1 MKNLLDQIDK
11 SRSGKVTTIP
21 FVHETLNKYIFLG
34 KRLYHL
40 IGGAGGSGKS
50 AWIDQNYVLNPVLW
64 KLKYGQEQNVKVR
77 VILRSLERSK
87 ELRKAKWVCMRLYL
101 TKGILM
107 DTASMLGWG
116 EKKSRITDD
125 LYEDIK
131 EAYEWVNGLEDYIE
145 IIDGAETPTGIYKQL
160 YAEALSKGTLYQYS
174 NENGTEVL
182 YEYKGTTKRKV
193 PPQACSEATY
203 YQPVYIPDDPNE
215 VTIFVI
221 DHLQSLKN
229 ERGYNDKQNLD
240 KMSEYAQILR
250 DRFGFSPV
258 IVNQLNRNVG
268 DTFRRVKTD
277 LLPEEG
283 DFSGSSRMYYDCD
296 MAGILFNPYK
306 YNLNTMSG
314 WNVKKC
320 IDQHGI
326 NRFRSFHLLKN
337 TYGADNQIFGYQ
349 FIGENGIFYEIPHP
363 ELITDSSYQ
372 SIQNPRAKKI
382 ITKHNK

>member
-1 MKNLLDQIDK
+1 MKNLLHQIEK
-11 SRSGKVTTIP
+11 VRSGNVTTIP
-21 FVHETLNKYIFLG
+21 FIHPTLNKYIFLG

-50 AWIDQNYVLNPVLW
+50 AWIDQNYAINPILW
-64 KLKYGQEQNVKVR
+64 MNRYGKDEDIKIKV
-77 VILRSLERSK
+77 VLRSLERSK

-101 TKGILM
+101 TKGILI

-116 EKKSRITDD
+116 ETKSRITDD

-131 EAYEWVNGLEDYIE
+131 EAYEWVTSLEEHIE
-145 IIDGAETPTGIYKQL
+145 IIDGAETPTGIYKHL
-160 YAEALSKGTLYQYS
+160 RKEALSKGTLYQYA
-174 NENGTEVL
+174 NEEGKEKL
-182 YEYKGTTKRKV
+182 YMYKGDKRKIV
-193 PPQACSEATY
+193 PPEACPEATP

-215 VTIFVI
+215 VTIFII

-229 ERGYNDKQNLD
+229 ERGYNNKQNLD

-283 DFSGSSRMYYDCD
+283 DFSGSSRMFYDCD
-296 MAGILFNPYK
+296 MAAILFNPYK

-314 WNVKKC
+314 WNIKKC
-320 IDQHGI
+320 IHEGI
-326 NRFRSFHLLKN
+326 NRFRSLHLLKN

-349 FIGENGIFYEIPHP
+349 FIGENGIFREMTHP
-363 ELITDSSYQ
+363 EIITDKHYEG
-372 SIQNPRAKKI
+372 IKNPQANQR
-382 ITKHNK
+382 ITKHTI

>member
-1 MKNLLDQIDK
+1 MKNLLEQIDK

-21 FVHETLNKYIFLG
+21 FVHNTLNKYMFLG

-64 KLKYGQEQNVKVR
+64 KLKYGQEQNIKVK

-116 EKKSRITDD
+116 EQKSRITDD
-125 LYEDIK
+125 LYQDIK
-131 EAYEWVNGLEDYIE
+131 EAYEWVNQLEEHIE

-174 NENGTEVL
+174 NENGIEVL
-182 YEYKGTTKRKV
+182 YEYKGKTKRKV

-203 YQPVYIPDDPNE
+203 YQPVYIPDNPNE
-215 VTIFVI
+215 VIIFVI

-363 ELITDSSYQ
+363 ELITDADYQ
-372 SIQNPRAKKI
+372 SIQNPKATKR

>member
-1 MKNLLDQIDK
+1 MKNLLEQIDK

-21 FVHETLNKYIFLG
+21 FVHNTLNKYMFLG

-64 KLKYGQEQNVKVR
+64 KLKYGQEQNIKVK

-116 EKKSRITDD
+116 EQKSRITDD
-125 LYEDIK
+125 LYQDIK
-131 EAYEWVNGLEDYIE
+131 EAYEWVNQLEEHIE

-182 YEYKGTTKRKV
+182 YEYKGKTKRKV

-203 YQPVYIPDDPNE
+203 YQPVYIPDNPNE
-215 VTIFVI
+215 VIIFVI

-296 MAGILFNPYK
+296 IAGILFNPYK

-363 ELITDSSYQ
+363 ELITDADYQ
-372 SIQNPRAKKI
+372 SIQNPKATKR

>member
-1 MKNLLDQIDK
+1 MKNLLDQIQQV
-11 SRSGKVTTIP
+11 RSGNVTTIP
-21 FVHETLNKYIFLG
+21 FIHPTLNKYIFLG

-50 AWIDQNYVLNPVLW
+50 AWIDQNYAINPVLW
-64 KLKYGQEQNVKVR
+64 MKKYGVNEDIKVNI
-77 VILRSLERSK
+77 VLRSLERSK

-116 EKKSRITDD
+116 EKKSRITDL

-131 EAYEWVNGLEDYIE
+131 EAYEWVTSLEEYIE
-145 IIDGAETPTGIYKQL
+145 IIDGAETPTGIYKHL
-160 YAEALSKGTLYQYS
+160 RKVALSKGVLYQYKA
-174 NENGTEVL
+174 ENGDEVL
-182 YEYKGTTKRKV
+182 YKYRGDKKERV
-193 PPQACSEATY
+193 HPNECPEATP

-215 VTIFVI
+215 VTIFII

-229 ERGYNDKQNLD
+229 ERGFSDKQNLD

-250 DRFGFSPV
+250 DRFGQSPV

-283 DFSGSSRMYYDCD
+283 DFSGSSRMFYDCD

-314 WNVKKC
+314 WKMKDCVNT
-320 IDQHGI
+320 DGI
-326 NRFRSFHLLKN
+326 NRFRSLHLLKN

-349 FIGENGIFYEIPHP
+349 FIGENGIFREIPHP
-363 ELITDSSYQ
+363 EVITEQQYKK
-372 SIQNPRAKKI
+372 IQDPTANQI
-382 ITKHNK
+382 ITKHRM

>member
-1 MKNLLDQIDK
+1 MKNLLEQIDK

-21 FVHETLNKYIFLG
+21 FVHNTLNKYMFLG

-64 KLKYGQEQNVKVR
+64 KLKYGQEQNIKVK

-116 EKKSRITDD
+116 EQKSRITDD
-125 LYEDIK
+125 LYQDIK
-131 EAYEWVNGLEDYIE
+131 EAYEWVNQLEEHIE

-182 YEYKGTTKRKV
+182 YEYKGKTKRKV

-203 YQPVYIPDDPNE
+203 YQPVYIPDNPNE
-215 VTIFVI
+215 VIIFVI

-363 ELITDSSYQ
+363 ELITDADYQ
-372 SIQNPRAKKI
+372 SIQNPKATKR

>member
-1 MKNLLDQIDK
+1 MKNLLDQIQK
-11 SRSGKVTTIP
+11 VRSGNVTTIP
-21 FVHETLNKYIFLG
+21 FIHPTLNKYIFLG

-50 AWIDQNYVLNPVLW
+50 AWIDQNYAINPILW
-64 KLKYGQEQNVKVR
+64 MNRYGKDEDIKIKV
-77 VILRSLERSK
+77 VLRSLERSK
-87 ELRKAKWVCMRLYL
+87 ELRKAKWVCLRLYL

-116 EKKSRITDD
+116 ETKSRITDD

-131 EAYEWVNGLEDYIE
+131 EAYEWVTSLEEHIE
-145 IIDGAETPTGIYKQL
+145 IIDGAETPTGIYKHLRQ
-160 YAEALSKGTLYQYS
+160 EALNKGTLYQYA
-174 NENGTEVL
+174 NEEGKEKL
-182 YEYKGTTKRKV
+182 YMYREEKRKV
-193 PPQACSEATY
+193 VPPEACPEATP

-215 VTIFVI
+215 VTIFII

-229 ERGYNDKQNLD
+229 ERGYNNKQNLD

-283 DFSGSSRMYYDCD
+283 DFSGSSRMFYDCD
-296 MAGILFNPYK
+296 MAAILFNPYK

-314 WNVKKC
+314 WNIKKC
-320 IDQHGI
+320 IHEGI
-326 NRFRSFHLLKN
+326 NRFRSLHLLKN

-349 FIGENGIFYEIPHP
+349 FIGENGIFREMTHP
-363 ELITDSSYQ
+363 EIITDKHYEG
-372 SIQNPRAKKI
+372 IKNPEANQR
-382 ITKHNK
+382 ITKHTI

>member
-1 MKNLLDQIDK
+1 MKDLLAQIDK

-21 FVHETLNKYIFLG
+21 FVHNTLNKYIFLG

-116 EKKSRITDD
+116 EQKSRITDE
-125 LYEDIK
+125 LYQDIK
-131 EAYEWVNGLEDYIE
+131 EAYEWVTQLEDYIT

-182 YEYKGTTKRKV
+182 YEYKGKTKRKV

-203 YQPVYIPDDPNE
+203 YQPVYIPDNPNE

-306 YNLNTMSG
+306 YNLNTMAG

-320 IDQHGI
+320 IDKYGI

-349 FIGENGIFYEIPHP
+349 FIGENGIFKEIPHP

-372 SIQNPRAKKI
+372 SIQNPRATER
-382 ITKHNK
+382 ITKHSK